1 VRPYQLVQIVS
12 EKISA
17 SMTPMAIVYTKKTTF
32 GPLIS
37 DLLIFWTHNVQ
48 NDRNTVLIVI
58 STVLEGLTY
67 LDIPSFVFAP

>member
-1 VRPYQLVQIVS
+1 VRTYQLVQIVS

-17 SMTPMAIVYTKKTTF
+17 SMTPMAIVYAKKTTF
-32 GPLIS
+32 GPLVS
-37 DLLIFWTHNVQ
+37 HLLIFWTHNVQ

-58 STVLEGLTY
+58 STILEGLTY